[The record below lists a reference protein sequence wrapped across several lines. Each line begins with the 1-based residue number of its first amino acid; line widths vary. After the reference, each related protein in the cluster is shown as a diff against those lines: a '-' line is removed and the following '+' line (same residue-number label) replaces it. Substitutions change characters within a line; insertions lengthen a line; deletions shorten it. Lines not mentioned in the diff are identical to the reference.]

1 MPNCVRLWDTLLA
14 DHSRFDFLNYV
25 SASVIIQV
33 REIILEGDFAIIMET
48 LQGETKNVGDVSTL
62 LQTAW
67 ELKETYK

>member
-1 MPNCVRLWDTLLA
+1 
-14 DHSRFDFLNYV
+14 
-25 SASVIIQV
+25 V

-67 ELKETYK
+67 ELKETYKQKLAKNDG